1 VENLRWLDRIHPADR
16 EATPEEYRS
25 DVGDRAFYLSC
36 IAQKGYP
43 TLPGLVVSAQM
54 LSDFWQSQT
63 WQEPLFSE
71 LLSSSFSLNVEE
83 TSQLQAISS
92 AICQAIV
99 SAELPPLW
107 ITDLAEATSCWS
119 VNSLI
124 LRPSLSVP
132 DRVGRDTQVRLS
144 QLLNSHR
151 VVVREATPKEF
162 LPEDIALALKR
173 VWAELFRARSLF
185 CWQRYGIELSEIR
198 LAVLVQPLE
207 KAIASGSLEA
217 HSTRIE
223 IQATSGWGLFLTQG
237 EVIPEIY
244 QVRLQ
249 TGEVRVRRRGFPTQM
264 CAPGET
270 QTLEPDDRPGE
281 EKSDPQWALSDRS
294 LTALIRLAKS
304 LMVDFGSNFQL
315 EWMLLPATPWNPDE
329 LASEPL
335 LYTIQVH
342 PLGTDVMETPMEWN
356 DSAESDRSA
365 TPAEDRSLA
374 MTGLAAS
381 RGIAIAPAR
390 TLAQLSQPG
399 RQIPSPY
406 ILVAAELDPDVFP
419 LLQGAAGL
427 VTERGGLTS
436 HAAIFARELGIPA
449 VVGVVHATQRIQNGD
464 WLHLDGDRGEVHL
477 TEFPSSSTQPPPIPQ
492 ALSPTLPN
500 LATQLWV
507 NLSQTHLLDRIA
519 VFPVDG
525 VGLIRSELMAMDV
538 LEGHTLDGWIQG
550 KHQEKY
556 LDQLAIALQK
566 FARAFAP
573 RPVFYRTFDGGI
585 HGRKIDSV
593 LGVRGTLSYQ
603 LDPTLFDL
611 ELSAIAQVRQSGC
624 TNLHLILPFVRTVEE
639 FRFCRQ
645 RVETVG
651 LTGSP
656 SFQLWIM
663 AEVPSAIFLLPDYI
677 RAGVQGIAIGSND
690 LTQLILAADRET
702 TPLEYRDDR
711 QMTEPLDAR
720 HPAVMQAIQQLIKTA
735 RAAGI
740 PCSICGDAPT
750 RYPEL
755 IDALVRWGI
764 TAISVSPDAV
774 ECTGRWIDRA
784 EKRLLL
790 DAARRSLVNSE

>member
-1 VENLRWLDRIHPADR
+1 MENLRWLDRIHPAAR

-25 DVGDRAFYLSC
+25 DVGDRAFYLSY

-63 WQEPLFSE
+63 WQEPLFTE

-92 AICQAIV
+92 AICQAII
-99 SAELPPLW
+99 SAELPPQW
-107 ITDLAEATSCWS
+107 MTDLAEATSCWS

-124 LRPSLSVP
+124 LCPSLSVP

-144 QLLNSHR
+144 QLLNSQR
-151 VVVREATPKEF
+151 VRRCEATSKAF
-162 LPEDIALALKR
+162 YPEDIALALKR
-173 VWAELFRARSLF
+173 VWSELFRARSLF

-217 HSTRIE
+217 HPTRIE
-223 IQATSGWGLFLTQG
+223 IQATPGWGLFLTQG
-237 EVIPEIY
+237 EVIPDIY

-249 TGEVRVRRRGFPTQM
+249 TGEVRVRRKGFPTEI
-264 CAPGET
+264 CDLGESWG
-270 QTLEPDDRPGE
+270 LGKNDRPDEDQPDHHG
-281 EKSDPQWALSDRS
+281 ALPDRS

-304 LMVDFGSNFQL
+304 LMVDFGSNFYL

-342 PLGTDVMETPMEWN
+342 PLGTDVMEIPMELN
-356 DSAESDRSA
+356 DSAESDQGA
-365 TPAEDRSLA
+365 TPTEKRSPT

-390 TLAQLSQPG
+390 TLVQLSQAG
-399 RQIPSPY
+399 SQMPSPY
-406 ILVAAELDPDVFP
+406 ILVAGELDPDVFP

-449 VVGVVHATQRIQNGD
+449 VVGVTDATQRIQNGE
-464 WLHLDGDRGEVHL
+464 WLHLDGDRGEVNF
-477 TEFPSSSTQPPPIPQ
+477 TECLSRSTQPPPIPQ
-492 ALSPTLPN
+492 GISPILPN

-507 NLSQTHLLDRIA
+507 NLSQTRLLDRIA
-519 VFPVDG
+519 AFPVDG
-525 VGLIRSELMAMDV
+525 VGLIRSELMAIDI
-538 LEGHTLDGWIQG
+538 LEGQTLDWWIQG
-550 KHQEKY
+550 KRNEEY
-556 LDQLAIALQK
+556 LDRLANALQK

-585 HGRKIDSV
+585 NGRKIDSV

-611 ELSAIAQVRQSGC
+611 ELLAIARVRQSGC
-624 TNLHLILPFVRTVEE
+624 ANLNLILPFVRTVEE
-639 FRFCRQ
+639 FSFCRQ
-645 RVETVG
+645 RVDNLG
-651 LTGSP
+651 LTRSP

-663 AEVPSAIFLLPDYI
+663 AEVPSAIMLLPDYI
-677 RAGVQGIAIGSND
+677 AAGVQGIAIGSND
-690 LTQLILAADRET
+690 LTQLMLAAD
-702 TPLEYRDDR
+702 RDDR

-720 HPAVMQAIQQLIKTA
+720 HPAVMRAIQQLIHTA
-735 RAAGI
+735 RVQEI
-740 PCSICGDAPT
+740 PCSICGDAPIQ
-750 RYPEL
+750 YPEV

-774 ECTGRWIDRA
+774 EFTGRAIDRA

-790 DAARRSLVNSE
+790 DGARCSLADLK